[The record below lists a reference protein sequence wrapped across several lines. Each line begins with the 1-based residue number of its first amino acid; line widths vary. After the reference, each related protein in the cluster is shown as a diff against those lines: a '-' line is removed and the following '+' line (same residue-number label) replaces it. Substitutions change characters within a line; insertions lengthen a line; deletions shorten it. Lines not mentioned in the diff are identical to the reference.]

1 MPISKKYRSIFIHI
15 PKNAGESIEKTL
27 GMYRGNPE
35 ETLWGVVDNR
45 IVLQHLSAERLR
57 DNYIDEF
64 TWKEYLKFSVVRNPW
79 SKAVS
84 EYHWYLRFGPAIT
97 FSEWVGSLSDRLRI
111 NEMINILE
119 VGHNVCQYEFLY
131 DQAGSL
137 LVDKVLRFEDL
148 ASDFSLLSEEHNWG
162 YFDAIRPRSP
172 LLLRTFVPFIPR
184 KLRKKSVTSIQRIFL
199 FLATACMKR
208 FLVLIC
214 HKVLSVPCWY
224 LARLR
229 RH

>member
-1 MPISKKYRSIFIHI
+1 MYRHKMPISKKYRSIFIHI

-57 DNYIDEF
+57 GNYIDEF
-64 TWKEYLKFSVVRNPW
+64 MWKEYLKFSVVRNPW

-111 NEMINILE
+111 NEMINVLE
-119 VGHNVCQYEFLY
+119 IGHNVRQNEFLC
-131 DQAGSL
+131 DQQGNL

-148 ASDFSLLSEEHNWG
+148 SSDFSLLSEERNWG
-162 YFDAIRPRSP
+162 VSLMRDKATKSTPLKDFRSFYTQETAQKICDIYSKDISLFGYSMNETFSGFDLP
-172 LLLRTFVPFIPR
+172 
-184 KLRKKSVTSIQRIFL
+184 
-199 FLATACMKR
+199 
-208 FLVLIC
+208 
-214 HKVLSVPCWY
+214 
-224 LARLR
+224 
-229 RH
+229 